1 MLINQL
7 INLKVP
13 FNLDQELSKQPNN
26 NSNDFRDSPNLET
39 RIDNNNITTTN
50 ANEASENDAV
60 IPLKT
65 VNKKSTKKVS
75 ISDQSK
81 MAVSQEHQNGDLI
94 ERYSL
99 LVMNYINKIPN
110 NPLTIFFFKSY
121 IHPV

>member
-1 MLINQL
+1 MHINQL
-7 INLKVP
+7 KNLKVP

-39 RIDNNNITTTN
+39 RIDNNNITTIN

-94 ERYSL
+94 ERYSFF
-99 LVMNYINKIPN
+99 VKN
-110 NPLTIFFFKSY
+110 NIKQGWRHS
-121 IHPV
+121 